1 MVTVVPRMTRVA
13 VAASYGGP
21 DVIEIVERELPEPS
35 EGQVLVEV
43 KAIGVNP
50 FDYKS
55 YSGAFGTDG
64 SKLPI
69 ALGSEASGIVVAV
82 GGTVEG
88 PVGPVAVGDAVVVSG
103 QNGTYAERI
112 LVPARFVFPKPE
124 ALDWN
129 VAAGVLAV
137 AGTAYDALESVGVE
151 SGDTVLVHGAAGGV
165 GSVVAQLALE
175 RGATVIGTARHQNH
189 DALRAYGVE
198 PVEYG
203 DGLIDRVRAA
213 APNGVDAAID
223 TVGTD
228 EAVDVSLELLTD
240 RPRLVSTAAF
250 GRASADGF
258 LTVGGPVSMERRRLA
273 SPVLLEQ
280 AGAGVFEVTVAKTFP
295 LADAARAHAE
305 LQSAHPRG
313 KFVLIP

>member
-1 MVTVVPRMTRVA
+1 MTRAA
-13 VAASYGGP
+13 VATSYGGP
-21 DVIEIVERELPEPS
+21 EVIEIVDRDLPEPS
-35 EGQVLVEV
+35 DGEVLVEV
-43 KAIGVNP
+43 RAIGVNP

-55 YSGAFGTDG
+55 YSGSFGTDAT
-64 SKLPI
+64 KLPI

-82 GGTVEG
+82 GGAAVGSGG
-88 PVGPVAVGDAVVVSG
+88 PIAVGDEVVVSG
-103 QNGTYAERI
+103 KNGTYADGI
-112 LVPARFVFPKPE
+112 LAPARFVFPKPA

-137 AGTAYDALESVGVE
+137 AGTAYDTLESVGVT

-165 GSVVAQLALE
+165 GSVVAQLALD
-175 RGATVIGTARHQNH
+175 RGATVIGTARQQNH
-189 DALRAYGVE
+189 DALRAFGVE

-213 APNGVDAAID
+213 APHGVDAAID

-240 RPRLVSTAAF
+240 RSRLVSTAAF
-250 GRASADGF
+250 DRASKDGF
-258 LTVGGPVSMERRRLA
+258 LTVGGPESMERRRLA

-295 LADAARAHAE
+295 LADAGKAHAE
-305 LQSAHPRG
+305 LQSSHPRG

>member
-1 MVTVVPRMTRVA
+1 MTRAA
-13 VAASYGGP
+13 VATSYGGP
-21 DVIEIVERELPEPS
+21 EVIEIVDRELPEPT

-43 KAIGVNP
+43 RAIGVNP

-55 YSGAFGTDG
+55 YSGEFGTDA

-69 ALGSEASGIVVAV
+69 ALGSEASGIVLAV
-82 GGTVEG
+82 GGDVEG
-88 PVGPVAVGDAVVVSG
+88 PGGPIVVGDEVVVSG
-103 QNGTYAERI
+103 HNGTYAERI
-112 LVPARFVFPKPE
+112 LVPARFVFPKPT
-124 ALDWN
+124 ALDWK
-129 VAAGVLAV
+129 VAAGTLSV
-137 AGTAYDALESVGVE
+137 AGTAYDAVESVGVK

-165 GSVVAQLALE
+165 GSVVVQLALG
-175 RGATVIGTARHQNH
+175 RGATVIGTARPQNH
-189 DALRAYGVE
+189 EALRAYGAE

-203 DGLIDRVRAA
+203 DGLLDRVRAV
-213 APNGVDAAID
+213 APDGIDAAID

-240 RPRLVSTAAF
+240 KARLVSTAAF
-250 GRASADGF
+250 GRASTDGF
-258 LTVGGPVSMERRRLA
+258 LTVGGPASMERRRLA

-305 LQSAHPRG
+305 LQSTHPRG
-313 KFVLIP
+313 KFILVP

>member
-69 ALGSEASGIVVAV
+69 ALGSEASGIVLAV

-88 PVGPVAVGDAVVVSG
+88 PVGPVAVGDEVVVSG

-240 RPRLVSTAAF
+240 RARLVSTAAF

-280 AGAGVFEVTVAKTFP
+280 AGAGVFEVIVAKTFP
-295 LADAARAHAE
+295 LEDVAKAHAE
-305 LQSAHPRG
+305 LQSTHPRG
-313 KFVLIP
+313 KFVLVP

>member
-1 MVTVVPRMTRVA
+1 MTRVA

-43 KAIGVNP
+43 RAIGVNP

-64 SKLPI
+64 AKLPI

-137 AGTAYDALESVGVE
+137 AGTAYDALVSVGVE

-175 RGATVIGTARHQNH
+175 CGATVIGTARHQNR

-240 RPRLVSTAAF
+240 RARLVSTAAF

-313 KFVLIP
+313 KFVLVP

>member
-112 LVPARFVFPKPE
+112 LVPARFVFQKPE

-137 AGTAYDALESVGVE
+137 AGTAYDALESVDVT

-175 RGATVIGTARHQNH
+175 RGATVIGTARQQNH
-189 DALRAYGVE
+189 DALRSYGVE

-223 TVGTD
+223 TVGTE
-228 EAVDVSLELLTD
+228 EAVDVSLELLPD
-240 RPRLVSTAAF
+240 RARLVSTAAF

-305 LQSAHPRG
+305 LQSTHPRG
-313 KFVLIP
+313 KFILIP